1 MNARNQLQE
10 LLQKRG
16 LPLNLAD
23 YDSHQPYPGAPWKST
38 VTGSLPDRQPVSGTG
53 TGSRKSDAEV
63 NAAEDALSR
72 LNADEAKAASEWDPI
87 RAEAQAGDALL
98 KLAAYLADDLDSPEA
113 KSAWLQVNE
122 SDAKLA
128 WIFDRWQLAGDP
140 DVSNYGAGL
149 GEKYKST
156 LVEAILWRR
165 YGRRVLGPEA
175 AEALGELRR
184 ALTAD

>member
-1 MNARNQLQE
+1 MMNAKNQLLE

-23 YDSHQPYPGAPWKST
+23 FDSQQPYPGAPWQST
-38 VTGSLPDRQPVSGTG
+38 VTVSLPDRPTVSGTG

-63 NAAEDALSR
+63 NAAADALLK
-72 LNADEAKAASEWDPI
+72 LNGDDSAWDPI
-87 RAEAQAGDALL
+87 RAEAQVGDALL

-128 WIFDRWQLAGDP
+128 RIFDRWQLAGDP

-175 AEALGELRR
+175 AEALRELRR
-184 ALTAD
+184 ALTAG